1 MEKFWLGSAIR
12 KARYLVTDMT
22 QIPRQFSGG
31 GGGEFSLPPFYL
43 YFKNILDLEGRI
55 SNKYYI
61 CSFHFSVAY
70 QLEIIT

>member
-1 MEKFWLGSAIR
+1 MLAFIDLLLALLELRIS
-12 KARYLVTDMT
+12 LV
-22 QIPRQFSGG
+22 
-31 GGGEFSLPPFYL
+31 GGGEFSSLLFYL